1 VVGGDRGAQERMS
14 GMDTLVEF
22 LLARLAEDEQAA
34 QALHGVRLEAYEE
47 GGDDGW
53 AVEADPGGDPG
64 AIIGDER
71 LAKHIARHDPGR
83 VLAEIDA
90 KRRIVDMHS
99 GHHECVSWDRHSTDL
114 TPTDHTDTVLV
125 DRGYTHEDDPTLR
138 LLALPYAAHKDYRA
152 EWAP

>member
-1 VVGGDRGAQERMS
+1 MS

-22 LLARLAEDEQAA
+22 LHARLAEDEQVARVATPGPWRWAA
-34 QALHGVRLEAYEE
+34 LGEATT
-47 GGDDGW
+47 D
-53 AVEADPGGDPG
+53 
-64 AIIGDER
+64 
-71 LAKHIARHDPGR
+71 HIARHDPAR

-99 GHHECVSWDRHSTDL
+99 GHHECAAWDRHSTDL